1 VAPDRDSMTD
11 FASIDEQLA
20 DVLRG
25 AEDIIDEDE
34 LRQRLRKASDTG
46 VPLRV
51 KLGIDPSS
59 PDIHLGHTVVL
70 RRLAA
75 FQRNGHQAVL
85 IIGDYTAMVGDPS
98 GKNKTRPQL
107 TPDEVEANAK
117 TYLDQVGKI
126 IDLERTEIVRN
137 GDWFSKMSFLDVL
150 QLCGR
155 STVARMLERDDFTK
169 RYDAKQPISIH
180 EFLYPLMQ
188 GWDSVQVRADVE
200 LGGTDQLFNLL
211 MGRRLQEQE
220 GQAPQV
226 CITSPIIPGLDG
238 EQKMSKSLG
247 NAIGVSEPPG
257 EMFGKTMSIPDELMR
272 PWFTL
277 LTRESDDRIDEI
289 CDPERTHPRDAKLAL
304 ARLITQELHGPEAA
318 GAAQENFNATFSRG
332 LLPDD
337 IPGKAVQL
345 EGGKIAAWALI
356 RDVHGG
362 SGGDAR
368 RLIKQGGAR
377 LIQPE
382 TGDEMPL
389 RDENANFT
397 AEELNGR
404 ILKVGKRHFYRL
416 VTSPEGA

>member
-1 VAPDRDSMTD
+1 MTD

-25 AEDIIDEDE
+25 AEDVIEESE
-34 LRQRLRKASDTG
+34 LRERMRRAIETRK
-46 VPLRV
+46 PLRV

-107 TPDEVEANAK
+107 TPEQVEANAQ

-126 IDLERTEIVRN
+126 LDLDRTEIVRN
-137 GDWFSKMSFLDVL
+137 GEWFKGMGFLDVL
-150 QLCGR
+150 KLCGR

-169 RYDAKQPISIH
+169 RYQAKQPISIH

-220 GQAPQV
+220 GQPRQI
-226 CITSPIIPGLDG
+226 CITTPIIPGLDG

-247 NAIGVSEPPG
+247 NAIGVNEPP
-257 EMFGKTMSIPDELMR
+257 EQIFGKTMSIPDELMQ

-277 LTRESDDRIDEI
+277 LTRESVARIREL
-289 CDPERTHPRDAKLAL
+289 CDPHRTHPRDAKQAL
-304 ARLITQELHGPEAA
+304 AQLITQEMHGPEAA
-318 GAAQENFNATFSRG
+318 NAARESFNATFSRG

-337 IPGKAVQL
+337 IPSRAVPL
-345 EGGKIAAWALI
+345 EDGKIAAWALI
-356 RDVHGG
+356 KQVHGG

-368 RLIKQGGAR
+368 RLVKQGGAR
-377 LIQPE
+377 LIDPD
-382 TGDEMPL
+382 TGDGQPL
-389 RDENANFT
+389 RNENADFT
-397 AEELNGR
+397 AEELQGR
-404 ILKVGKRHFYRL
+404 VLKVGKRHFYKL
-416 VTSPEGA
+416 TTGG